1 MQSQSA
7 RPLPPKSELGQSELP
22 TLPELNGKPMSAN
35 GLRNG
40 LYKALSRF
48 ALPERVLLYKRLIG
62 DLEKAGIRVGSR
74 LFLLGIPAK
83 IPEELTPSD
92 IGKLIRSVY
101 LNEPQAI
108 AAISE
113 TLKEILS
120 MTNGQ
125 KLPQRNNK
133 TGRKTASH
141 SSAIEE

>member
-1 MQSQSA
+1 MQNQAVRAHLS
-7 RPLPPKSELGQSELP
+7 KSELGQSELP
-22 TLPELNGKPMSAN
+22 TLPALNGKPMTAN

-40 LYKALSRF
+40 LYKALSSL
-48 ALPERVLLYKRLIG
+48 ALPERVLLYERLIG
-62 DLEKAGIRVGSR
+62 DLEKVGIRVGSR

-101 LNEPQAI
+101 FNEPQAI

-120 MTNGQ
+120 MNNGQ
-125 KLPQRNNK
+125 KPPHKSNK

-141 SSAIEE
+141 SRAIKE